1 MDPYASS
8 RRNGWSTAG
17 ELITAGPRSAHSLD
31 KQVPDTDNEVRWI
44 QSYVLDEGDGTRRI
58 ICIYEAPSLEA
69 IREHA
74 SRVGLPTDNI
84 IPIAETVSSGPT
96 RTERVATESQG
107 PSCPG
112 VRRAPTSASRV
123 STPSFS

>member
-1 MDPYASS
+1 MDRYVSS
-8 RRNGWSTAG
+8 RHNRWSTAG
-17 ELITAGPRSAHSLD
+17 ELVTTGPRSAHSLD
-31 KQVPDTDNEVRWI
+31 KKVPDADNQVRRI

-74 SRVGLPTDNI
+74 ARVGLPADKI

-96 RTERVATESQG
+96 RTERIATD
-107 PSCPG
+107 
-112 VRRAPTSASRV
+112 
-123 STPSFS
+123 F